1 MDRSNQYAL
10 LSPLHQEVHN
20 ALRLAIS
27 KPPDHLGRELGQA
40 IIRHG
45 SALGPAD
52 RAAYVRQALNRLQE
66 HLSFARVLRAH
77 LASQVRANSAVCL
90 YHQDPAR
97 GNSWH
102 FDA

>member
-1 MDRSNQYAL
+1 ML

-20 ALRLAIS
+20 ALAAGDFETANRLS
-27 KPPDHLGRELGQA
+27 RELGQA
-40 IIRHG
+40 IIRQG
-45 SALGPAD
+45 LALGPAE

-77 LASQVRANSAVCL
+77 LASEVRANSAVCF